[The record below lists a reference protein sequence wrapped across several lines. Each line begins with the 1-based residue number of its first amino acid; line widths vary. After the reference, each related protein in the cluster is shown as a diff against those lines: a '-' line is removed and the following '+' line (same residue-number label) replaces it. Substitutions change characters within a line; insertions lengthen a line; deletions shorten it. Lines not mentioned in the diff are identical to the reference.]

1 MDYGNMIRDSYAYAK
16 DGVVGNKHKWLML
29 IIATILLELPLMGYL
44 MKVFRAEKPAPEV
57 QDWGTLFIDGIK
69 WLIVCFIYFIPVFI
83 AYVIS
88 IVIVIVGALIGD
100 PTIAMLGIAVAGL
113 IGIIAILLYI
123 ITILL
128 LPIAAVRFARTGSIG
143 EALQFKAV
151 MAQIGRIGWI
161 SYIIALII
169 GSIVIGIPVAIIV
182 FIVMAIM
189 FVLTMVLA
197 ALSISLEMGIVGLLV
212 SLLVMLCA
220 AIVFLAL
227 MPVISVF
234 MARYITQ
241 VYDSAG

>member
-16 DGVVGNKHKWLML
+16 DGVAGNKNKWLML

-69 WLIVCFIYFIPVFI
+69 WLIVCFIYCIPLFIV
-83 AYVIS
+83 YVIAM
-88 IVIVIVGALIGD
+88 VVVFGAALSGD
-100 PTIAMLGIAVAGL
+100 ETVAMGAMGIAGLLGL
-113 IGIIAILLYI
+113 IAIVLYI
-123 ITILL
+123 ITVLL

-151 MAQIGRIGWI
+151 LAQIGRIGWI

-169 GSIVIGIPVAIIV
+169 VAIVIAIPVAIIEV
-182 FIVMAIM
+182 ILMALM
-189 FVLTMVLA
+189 
-197 ALSISLEMGIVGLLV
+197 VGLAMIVAEL
-212 SLLVMLCA
+212 SLLVMLLA
-220 AIVFLAL
+220 AIIFLAL
-227 MPVISVF
+227 MPLISVF